1 MPSTD
6 LAADDSDPRAVATC
20 RQTVEAFLTPSQ
32 RVRGYDLAADD
43 SGPRAV
49 ATCRQTVEAFL
60 TPPQRVPGT
69 NSASRPYMLRISW
82 KSKIPHNL

>member
-6 LAADDSDPRAVATC
+6 LAADDSGPRAVATC
-20 RQTVEAFLTPSQ
+20 RQTVEVFLTPPL
-32 RVRGYDLAADD
+32 RLRGYDLAADD
-43 SGPRAV
+43 SGPWAV

-69 NSASRPYMLRISW
+69 NGASRPYMLRIY
-82 KSKIPHNL
+82 